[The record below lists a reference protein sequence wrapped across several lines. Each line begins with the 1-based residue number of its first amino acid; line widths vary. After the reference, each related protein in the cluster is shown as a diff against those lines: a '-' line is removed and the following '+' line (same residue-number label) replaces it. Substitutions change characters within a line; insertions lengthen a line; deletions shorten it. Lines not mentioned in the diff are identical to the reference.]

1 MADKGDEVRTPQY
14 WQDRAREARTLA
26 YFVRD
31 QAAQD
36 GIGRAAR
43 MYEDFA
49 KRAVKRE
56 DAEEVAGACRGD
68 EPHPAD
74 F

>member
-26 YFVRD
+26 YLVRD
-31 QAAQD
+31 QAAKD

-49 KRAVKRE
+49 KLAVEGE
-56 DAEEVAGACRGD
+56 DAEKQPPHAGK
-68 EPHPAD
+68 
-74 F
+74 

>member
-1 MADKGDEVRTPQY
+1 MADKGDELRTQKY

-26 YFVRD
+26 YLVRD
-31 QAAQD
+31 QAAKD

-49 KRAVKRE
+49 KRALKGE
-56 DAEEVAGACRGD
+56 DEEK
-68 EPHPAD
+68 
-74 F
+74 

>member
-1 MADKGDEVRTPQY
+1 MRRRLDMVDKGDGLRTPQY

-26 YFVRD
+26 YLVRD
-31 QAAQD
+31 QAAKD

-49 KRAVKRE
+49 KLAVEGE
-56 DAEEVAGACRGD
+56 DAEKQPPHAGK
-68 EPHPAD
+68 
-74 F
+74 